1 MARRPTAQTT
11 PVPHDP
17 LRAASRRREIGH
29 KRLKTVTIICVA
41 GAAVLAAIT
50 SALASS
56 VPVRH
61 SGSGSVQ
68 SSPAA
73 IAAAQQAA
81 LSPSGGIASQ
91 NDQSQ
96 NTQAP
101 TYSYNSPSA
110 ASGAS

>member
-1 MARRPTAQTT
+1 MARRPTAQKM
-11 PVPHDP
+11 PAPQDP
-17 LRAASRRREIGH
+17 LRAAARRREVGH
-29 KRLKTVTIICVA
+29 ARLKAATIICVA

-50 SALASS
+50 SAVASS
-56 VPVRH
+56 IPVRH

-68 SSPAA
+68 GSPAA

-81 LSPSGGIASQ
+81 VNPSGGIASQ
-91 NDQSQ
+91 DDQSQ
-96 NTQAP
+96 NAQAP